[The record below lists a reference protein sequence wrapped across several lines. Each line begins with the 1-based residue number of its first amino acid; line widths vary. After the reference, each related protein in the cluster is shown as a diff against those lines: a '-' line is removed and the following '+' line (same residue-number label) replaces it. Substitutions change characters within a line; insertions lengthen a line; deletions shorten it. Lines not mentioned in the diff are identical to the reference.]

1 MSTNAALPVASLP
14 VAATPMAA
22 MDAVTPGISQTSPFQ
37 VGSGL
42 SGRSFSDAA
51 SAAREFES
59 VFVSMMLKTMRQSM
73 SKDMFAGDDS
83 DTFGGMFDSFMG
95 QHIADNGG
103 IGLAQ
108 FIADAGMSVDTSD
121 ALSDAQTKNAVSAQ
135 ATPIQIEQK
144 LKAYRDAAAS
154 AE

>member
-1 MSTNAALPVASLP
+1 MPVNAAVPMGAME
-14 VAATPMAA
+14 AMTP
-22 MDAVTPGISQTSPFQ
+22 ISPLQGGNS
-37 VGSGL
+37 L

-83 DTFGGMFDSFMG
+83 DTFGGMFDAFMG
-95 QHIADNGG
+95 QHIAENGG
-103 IGLAQ
+103 IGLAK
-108 FIADAGMSVDTSD
+108 FFDEAGMAAGTNNV
-121 ALSDAQTKNAVSAQ
+121 LSETQAQDAVSAQ
-135 ATPIQIEQK
+135 AGPILREHQ
-144 LKAYRDAAAS
+144 LKAYKDAAAI